1 MRLFIITLSLL
12 SIISFGHAL
21 AGYGRTLL
29 GLAMRV
35 DYVAL
40 GLAGGFAFGLLA
52 LWFYYKHRKEFYIDD
67 DEISSGSQDL

>member
-21 AGYGRTLL
+21 AGYGRTLMGQDML
-29 GLAMRV
+29 V
-35 DYVAL
+35 DYVIW

-52 LWFYYKHRKEFYIDD
+52 MWLYYAHRKDFFIYDDYDD
-67 DEISSGSQDL
+67 DKGE